1 MKNRCQV
8 SAALENVRCMVAL
21 CRESCRRT
29 SEATTA
35 RPIRSV
41 GVVGAGI
48 MGTAIAIEHA
58 MHSIPVVL
66 TDKDPEALRRA
77 AATAAVE
84 LAMAQRCG
92 CRISLQQ
99 PIAYTLDDADLAGC
113 DLVVESIVE
122 KRPAK
127 QTLFTRIKPHLAG
140 SAILAT
146 NTSTIPIARLA
157 AGLPA
162 PGRFCGLHFCHPVR
176 LRPLVEIIPGPATS
190 PETVAAV
197 VDHAMSLG
205 KLPLV
210 VADGPGFVV
219 NRLLLSYLNEAL
231 TMIIEGVPIQQID
244 AAMIGF
250 GMPLGPLEL
259 LDEIGLDTA
268 LQSGIVMAEVF
279 GERSVASELLVRLV
293 KAGQY
298 GIKSGAGFYAYPGK
312 TPNPSCGEIIER
324 ALADQFRPSS
334 PADQSSVDPT
344 AIAERLLRPLITE
357 GGRMLAEKKVAAS
370 WQIDL
375 AMIFGLG
382 FPLWRG
388 GLPWPE
394 LRGYPESSLDYLGH

>member
-1 MKNRCQV
+1 MKNQYGV
-8 SAALENVRCMVAL
+8 SSALENVRHMVAL
-21 CRESCRRT
+21 CRESCWHIA
-29 SEATTA
+29 ETTA
-35 RPIRSV
+35 APPVRSV

-58 MHSIPVVL
+58 VHSIPVVL
-66 TDKDPEALRRA
+66 MDKDPEALRRA

-92 CRISLQQ
+92 GRVLPQQ
-99 PIAYTLDDADLAGC
+99 PITYTLDDADLGGC
-113 DLVVESIVE
+113 DLVLESIAE

-127 QTLFTRIKPHLAG
+127 QALFAHIKPRLADR
-140 SAILAT
+140 AILAT

-157 AGLPA
+157 AGMAA
-162 PGRFCGLHFCHPVR
+162 PGQFCGLHFCHPVR
-176 LRPLVEIIPGPATS
+176 LRPLVEVIPGPATS

-197 VDHAMSLG
+197 VAHASLLG

-219 NRLLLSYLNEAL
+219 NRLLLAYLNEAL
-231 TMIIEGVPIQQID
+231 TMVTAGVPIQQID
-244 AAMIGF
+244 AAMVEF

-268 LQSGIVMAEVF
+268 LQGGMVVAEVF
-279 GERSVASELLVRLV
+279 AERSGGSELLVRLV

-298 GIKSGAGFYAYPGK
+298 GMKSGAGFYRYPEK
-312 TPNPSCGEIIER
+312 AVPPPVSRIVLE
-324 ALADQFRPSS
+324 LRPSGAPS
-334 PADQSSVDPT
+334 AKELANPA
-344 AIAERLLRPLITE
+344 AIAEYLLGPMIAE
-357 GGRMLAEKKVAAS
+357 GVRMLAEKKVAAP

-388 GLPWPE
+388 GLLCP
-394 LRGYPESSLDYLGH
+394 RISS